1 MPYFVI
7 RDSKTSVEAIGQ
19 VTTRHGAYYASWA
32 GPAQAAKAIWAAAVG
47 STNTGMI
54 SSTWRHSEKMLKPV
68 APAIVVKLP
77 NSNYVH
83 YVLRS
88 GDPSFVLVTD
98 PKMAQIREY
107 EGRYITP
114 YGNEETTAAYRAITA
129 LLPDWKFPTW
139 EGNRTHAQIV
149 ADWYASQPQFQ
160 ARLARKLV
168 NALNQVTKVPVL
180 PEWGPKLL
188 EHLPY
193 TAHEPTFCFGDAV
206 AALKL
211 DPSYDW
217 ATWIGGLL
225 RTRAITI
232 PNPDGDNP

>member
-19 VTTRHGAYYASWA
+19 VATGKGVYYASFA

-54 SSTWRHSEKMLKPV
+54 SSTWKHSEKMLKPV

-107 EGRYITP
+107 EGTYITP

-168 NALNQVTKVPVL
+168 NALNQFTKVPVL
-180 PEWGPKLL
+180 PEWGPYLL

-211 DPSYDW
+211 DPNYDW

-232 PNPDGDNP
+232 PNPDGD

>member
-19 VTTRHGAYYASWA
+19 VTTKHGAYYASWA

-68 APAIVVKLP
+68 ASAIAVKLP

-98 PKMAQIREY
+98 PKMAQIREFS
-107 EGRYITP
+107 GWRITP
-114 YGNEETTAAYRAITA
+114 YGNEETTAPYRAIQA
-129 LLPDWKFPTW
+129 LLPEWQFPTW
-139 EGNRTHAQIV
+139 EGNTTTTLQV
-149 ADWYASQPQFQ
+149 ANWYASQPQFQ
-160 ARLARKLV
+160 AKLARKLV
-168 NALNQVTKVPVL
+168 NALNQFTKVPVL

-188 EHLPY
+188 ERLPY
-193 TAHEPTFCFGDAV
+193 DAHEPTFCFGDAV

-211 DPSYDW
+211 NPEYDW
-217 ATWIGGLL
+217 ATWISGLL
-225 RTRAITI
+225 RTRSITI
-232 PNPDGDNP
+232 PNPDGD

>member
-19 VTTRHGAYYASWA
+19 VATGKGVYYASWA

-68 APAIVVKLP
+68 ASAIAVKLP

-83 YVLRS
+83 DVLRS
-88 GDPSFVLVTD
+88 GDPSFVLITD

-114 YGNEETTAAYRAITA
+114 YGNEETTAAYRAITT

-160 ARLARKLV
+160 AKLARKLV

-188 EHLPY
+188 ERLPY
-193 TAHEPTFCFGDAV
+193 DAHEPTFCFGDAV

-211 DPSYDW
+211 DPDYDW
-217 ATWIGGLL
+217 VAWISGLL
-225 RTRAITI
+225 RTRSITI
-232 PNPDGDNP
+232 PNPDGD